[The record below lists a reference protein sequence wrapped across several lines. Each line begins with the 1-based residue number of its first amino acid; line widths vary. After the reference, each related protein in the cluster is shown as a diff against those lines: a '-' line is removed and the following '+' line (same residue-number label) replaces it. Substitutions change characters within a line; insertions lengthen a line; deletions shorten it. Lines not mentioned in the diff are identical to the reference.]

1 MQFKIHFDQE
11 INQSLYND
19 YCEFLFEEIKKSVK
33 RLINPLKYRARES
46 LVLKSSVIK
55 WTSKKPKSINLSS
68 YVENCLEM
76 VRVKGEFVVRIR
88 DDQVVSGSKTKVKT
102 LVRLLEYGNE
112 SVPAYP
118 VLRRVLLFYS
128 KVYKDLIVEFI
139 RERMLQ

>member
-55 WTSKKPKSINLSS
+55 WTSKKPKSIDLSS

-76 VRVKGEFVVRIR
+76 VRIKGEFVVRVR
-88 DDQVVSGSKTKVKT
+88 DDQVVRGSKTKVKT